1 MVKYLLKIKKE
12 RGYAMNFTKYYFK
25 YPLSNSANEYYI
37 VHTLLACIDI
47 LSESDNAIIDK
58 WISCPDIVPDGENEE
73 ILFDQLQ
80 KRGYIV
86 TPDDEI
92 EMYNDAKN
100 YCLKKR
106 TQNAAQDDAVCFALT
121 YQCNFKC
128 PYCYEQNNNKSTS
141 ILTTE
146 MVDKVFELKH
156 DQISHIMFYGGEPF
170 LPCNMDT
177 IKYIIQKAPNST
189 YAAITNGYCLDEFID
204 ILKKVKVTF
213 LQVTLDGDETI
224 HNQTRVLKN
233 GQPTFS
239 KIIANIDKCLEENIP
254 IKIRMNISS
263 SNVDSCI
270 KLREELIK
278 KYLGK
283 PLTFEL
289 QPIFQLD
296 PDLRNTL
303 SDKISESD
311 NATKHLFR
319 PDTFDYNTILYT
331 YSPIMMYLLSKQ
343 KTFYPICN
351 NCDAETSRRF
361 YDADGDIYSC
371 ILSVGNKNAAIG
383 TYFPE
388 FKMKETSLITR
399 TVFTIE
405 KCNNCNLAF
414 LCGGGCAYGMGAS
427 SGNMN
432 QPNCSNITNT
442 LTYQIPQLLRNL
454 QQQKVSEG
462 ECIKEPG

>member
-1 MVKYLLKIKKE
+1 MI
-12 RGYAMNFTKYYFK
+12 FTKYYFK

-37 VHTLLACIDI
+37 LHTLLACIDI
-47 LSESDNAIIDK
+47 LSESDNTIIDK
-58 WISCPDIVPDGENEE
+58 WISSPDIVPDGENEE
-73 ILFDQLQ
+73 ILFNQLQ
-80 KRGYIV
+80 RRGYIV

-92 EMYNDAKN
+92 KMYNDVKN

-106 TQNAAQDDAVCFALT
+106 VHNATQADAVCFTLT
-121 YQCNFKC
+121 YKCNFKC
-128 PYCYEQNNNKSTS
+128 PYCYEQKNNKSTS

-146 MVDKVFELKH
+146 MVDKVFELEH
-156 DQISHIMFYGGEPF
+156 NQINNILFYGGEPF

-177 IKYIIQKAPNST
+177 IEYIIQKAPNAT
-189 YAAITNGYCLDEFID
+189 YAAITNGYYLDKFID
-204 ILKKVKVTF
+204 ILKKVKISF

-224 HNQTRVLKN
+224 HNQTRILKN
-233 GQPTFS
+233 GQFTFS
-239 KIIANIDKCLEENIP
+239 KIISNIDKYLEENIP

-263 SNVDSCI
+263 SNIESCI
-270 KLREELIK
+270 KLREELAK

-283 PLTFEL
+283 PLSFEL

-296 PDLRNTL
+296 SDLRNTL

-311 NATKHLFR
+311 DKTKHLFR
-319 PDTFDYNTILYT
+319 PGTFDYNTILYSC
-331 YSPIMMYLLSKQ
+331 SPIMMYLSTKQ

-361 YDADGDIYSC
+361 YDADGNIYSC
-371 ILSVGNKNAAIG
+371 ILSVGNEKATIG

-414 LCGGGCAYGMGAS
+414 LCGGGCAYGVGAN

-432 QPNCSNITNT
+432 QPNCFNITNT
-442 LTYQIPQLLRNL
+442 LTYQIPHFLRNL
-454 QQQKVSEG
+454 QQQKTQKDN
-462 ECIKEPG
+462 I